1 MVIGFGPR
9 KDLRMKFRPHLCS
22 LLISFTLTSC
32 ASLGQ
37 PPEATAAVPTAGVP
51 ATSATTAAAATTP
64 ATAPAPAAA
73 MPTQDFATWLNEL
86 RSEALASGISANTVQ
101 SAFSSVKEPIPRVLE
116 LDRSQPEFVQTFT
129 AYMRNRM
136 SDARITRGRRLLQE
150 HADLFARLERE
161 YGVQPHYL
169 VAFWAL
175 ESNFGDD
182 TGGFSVVDA
191 LATLAYDPRRA
202 DFFRTELLTALRII
216 DAGHVTA
223 AAMSGSWAGAMGQ
236 CQFMPST
243 FMSYAK
249 DGDGDGRIDIWG
261 SVPDVMTSAANYLSR
276 AGWKRGERWGREV
289 VLPANFDFALA
300 DASVRKSVTDWSAL
314 GVRRADGSPLG
325 ESGQLGSIVVPAGAD
340 GPAFLGYDN
349 FQTIMV
355 WNRSIFYA
363 ISVGH
368 LADRFMGAGP
378 ILHMPANEQ
387 ALARNDV
394 IELQTLLNQLGFD
407 AGTPDGVL
415 GSRTR
420 AAVREYQLRNA
431 LSADGYASYAFL
443 TRLRDATRAA
453 PATNSL

>member
-1 MVIGFGPR
+1 
-9 KDLRMKFRPHLCS
+9 MKFRPHLCS
-22 LLISFTLTSC
+22 LLISFALASC
-32 ASLGQ
+32 ATNGQ
-37 PPEATAAVPTAGVP
+37 PPAAAVTPVAPSAPAISTAP
-51 ATSATTAAAATTP
+51 
-64 ATAPAPAAA
+64 PAPATPAA
-73 MPTQDFATWLNEL
+73 AQPTQDFATWLDQL
-86 RSEALASGISANTVQ
+86 RSDALAAGISANTVQ
-101 SAFSSVKEPIPRVLE
+101 SAFSGVKAPIPRVLE

-136 SDARITRGRRLLQE
+136 SDARIARGQRLLQE
-150 HADLFARLERE
+150 HAALFARLEQE

-175 ESNFGDD
+175 ESNFGDE
-182 TGGFSVVDA
+182 TGGFSVIDA

-223 AAMSGSWAGAMGQ
+223 ARMSGSWAGAMGQ

-249 DGDGDGRIDIWG
+249 DGDGDGRIDVWG

-300 DASVRKSVTDWSAL
+300 DTNVRKSVTDWNKL
-314 GVRRADGSPLG
+314 GVRRADGAPLG
-325 ESGQLGSIVVPAGAD
+325 ESEQLGSIVVPTGAN

-378 ILHMPANEQ
+378 IAHMPANEQ

-394 IELQTLLNQLGFD
+394 LELQTLLNQLGFD

-431 LSADGYASYAFL
+431 LAADGYASFAFL
-443 TRLRDATRAA
+443 TRLREASRGA
-453 PATNSL
+453 PTANSL

>member
-1 MVIGFGPR
+1 
-9 KDLRMKFRPHLCS
+9 MKFRPHLYS
-22 LLISFTLTSC
+22 LLIALALNSC
-32 ASLGQ
+32 ASGQ
-37 PPEATAAVPTAGVP
+37 PPAVA
-51 ATSATTAAAATTP
+51 AAAATP
-64 ATAPAPAAA
+64 GATAAPPTSPTVAVQ
-73 MPTQDFATWLNEL
+73 PTQDFGTWLNEL

-101 SAFSSVKEPIPRVLE
+101 SAFSGVKAPLPRVLA
-116 LDRSQPEFVQTFT
+116 LDQSQPEFVQTFT

-136 SDARITRGRRLLQE
+136 SDARIARGRKLLQE

-161 YGVQPHYL
+161 YGVQPQYL

-182 TGGFSVVDA
+182 TGGFSVIDA

-216 DAGHVTA
+216 DAGHVTPT
-223 AAMSGSWAGAMGQ
+223 AMTGSWAGAMGQ

-249 DGDGDGRIDIWG
+249 DGDGDGHIDIWR

-276 AGWKRGERWGREV
+276 AGWQRGERWGREV
-289 VLPANFDFALA
+289 VLPASFDFTQA
-300 DASVRKSVTDWSAL
+300 DPSVRKSVSQWNTL

-325 ESGQLGSIVVPAGAD
+325 ESDQLGSIVVPAGAK
-340 GPAFLGYDN
+340 GPAFLGYAN

-368 LADRFMGAGP
+368 LADRFMGASP
-378 ILHMPANEQ
+378 IQHMPTDEQ

-394 IELQTLLNQLGFD
+394 IELQTRLNQLGFD

-431 LSADGYASYAFL
+431 LAADGYASYAFL
-443 TRLRDATRAA
+443 AHLREATPSKPAA
-453 PATNSL
+453 NAR